1 MQLIAPGTGDE
12 PPGFKMENWH
22 HPADVAFV
30 LRNEIRV
37 CLDRPGEVEI
47 TDVEFRDSFGGLS
60 VDDFGVVDIS
70 DYAGLDTPIGH
81 PLVAHGFDSGPA
93 VVEVACPLERYP
105 PTAEF
110 VPNAALGIEISKP
123 SGERAGGRD
132 LMISY
137 QTPTGE
143 RGALVWPLEFVLC
156 GEDEGEG
163 ECPYIE

>member
-1 MQLIAPGTGDE
+1 
-12 PPGFKMENWH
+12 MENWH
-22 HPADVAFV
+22 HPADVPFV

-47 TDVEFRDSFGGLS
+47 TGVEFRDTFGDIS
-60 VDDFGVVDIS
+60 VKDFGVVDIR

-81 PLVAHGFDSGPA
+81 PLAAHGFESGSA
-93 VVEVACPLERYP
+93 VVEVACPLETYP
-105 PTAEF
+105 HTAEI

-123 SGERAGGRD
+123 DGARAGGRD
-132 LMISY
+132 LVISY
-137 QTPTGE
+137 ETPAGG
-143 RGALVWPLEFVLC
+143 RGALVWPMEFVLC